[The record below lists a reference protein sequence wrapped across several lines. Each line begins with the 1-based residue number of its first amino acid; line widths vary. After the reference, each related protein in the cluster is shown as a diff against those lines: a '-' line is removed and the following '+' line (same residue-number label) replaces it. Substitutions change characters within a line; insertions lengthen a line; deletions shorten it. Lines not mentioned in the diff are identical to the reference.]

1 MLRKEP
7 SEKIIKDLKCWL
19 EKYIDSIPKKSLT
32 GKAMHYLK
40 NQWKPMTGFLTCG
53 LVPISNNYIEKLIR
67 PVAVGRKTWA
77 FCDSVAGAEASA
89 NIYSLLVSAK
99 HNNLNLWEFFNKL
112 INLLPT
118 ENSESDLRALL
129 PYS

>member
-1 MLRKEP
+1 
-7 SEKIIKDLKCWL
+7 
-19 EKYIDSIPKKSLT
+19 
-32 GKAMHYLK
+32 
-40 NQWKPMTGFLTCG
+40 MTGFLTCG